1 MTSQLLKCQTVD
13 VHSLGVCIG
22 NHKILLGCLGEVLDF
37 IQLVDADVAA
47 QSLPVTDNL
56 TGVIGAD
63 AWHLL

>member
-13 VHSLGVCIG
+13 VHSLWVCIS
-22 NHKILLGCLGEVLDF
+22 NHKILLGCLREVLDF

-47 QSLPVTDNL
+47 KALPVADNL